1 MNAFLFFVLFAFT
14 NPPVAL
20 HVLRCPFL
28 STFFWNEHEKTKLST
43 LCFLF
48 YCSLHCNTQTS
59 KTYLPDG
66 LSSCFSA
73 PLQTLEMSLGGL
85 EERVAERLFYLVLLS
100 LPTSLFFLRVSIQ
113 CVVVRPCCW
122 VFSVGVRGICARMD
136 GRMGR
141 TEEHGKM
148 LGRVGR

>member
-28 STFFWNEHEKTKLST
+28 SNFFFGTNMKRLNSL

-48 YCSLHCNTQTS
+48 YCFPHCNTQTS

-85 EERVAERLFYLVLLS
+85 GERVAERLFYLVLLS

-122 VFSVGVRGICARMD
+122 VLSVGVRGICARMD